1 MQNLHCLLCLVFF
14 YHTQPLS
21 GNTSKLLFF
30 CFVFLLEEYPYQDI
44 HLAGEGQ
51 DKNSVK
57 RSYQVFLVGEGGGEE
72 AVEGDAAG
80 VGGEHGE
87 QAEDPNPHPQ
97 SLQLILGLKQI
108 LCFVLVVVA

>member
-1 MQNLHCLLCLVFF
+1 MPSHQKRTNFFTSHNPFQVIPQNSCFIF
-14 YHTQPLS
+14 YYFTGVS
-21 GNTSKLLFF
+21 
-30 CFVFLLEEYPYQDI
+30 PYQDI

-57 RSYQVFLVGEGGGEE
+57 RSDQVFLVGEGGGEE

-97 SLQLILGLKQI
+97 SLLLILGLKQI
-108 LCFVLVVVA
+108 LCLLLVVVA